1 MRKLYLI
8 AWAVVLSGCG
18 HRPERYIAPGDVTD
32 FAALYRNNCAGV
44 PWAGRP
50 IGWRAPAQRLAVP
63 GAHRHGSTPRG
74 DRQSVPHTAMP
85 PFAER
90 NGGGLT
96 DRQIAII
103 ADEMEA
109 RWSRREELTGVVLP
123 AYSAELGD
131 AKRGETAF
139 QEYCAH
145 CHGASGM
152 GGPKGGSVV
161 DPAFLALTS
170 DQSLRT
176 TVIAGRLDHEAPDW
190 RGNTPGRPMSAEEI
204 SDVVAWVSTH
214 RMTVNTVAKGGMNQ
228 P

>member
-32 FAALYRNNCAGV
+32 FAALYRNNCAACHG
-44 PWAGRP
+44 PDGRSGGARP
-50 IGWRAPAQRLAVP
+50 LNDSLYLALIGTDRLREVIAK
-63 GAHRHGSTPRG
+63 G
-74 DRQSVPHTAMP
+74 VPHTAMP